1 MFQIE
6 MFGTNQDVRS
16 QRGAKTIWRLEIF
29 WRETMDNRI
38 KEIVENFDQ
47 IKIGLDDPFKF
58 HCTMCGKCCI
68 NREDILLTPRDIY
81 NMSKELGMQPGD
93 FFHAYCENYIGSNSR
108 MPIVRLKPRGSV
120 QRCPLL
126 KDRKCSV
133 HKAKPVV
140 CAMFPIGRGIRTE
153 GDVEKNTLAEYE
165 IEYIF
170 NDPGCGD
177 NSETHTVR
185 EWLNE
190 FGISIDDK
198 FFLKWSNIIRELGA
212 VFRKAEGKVK
222 DSLMENVWTLTF
234 VKLYLAYDME
244 KDFLPQFEENSEDL
258 LALMQF
264 MPIPKGG
271 EK

>member
-1 MFQIE
+1 
-6 MFGTNQDVRS
+6 
-16 QRGAKTIWRLEIF
+16 
-29 WRETMDNRI
+29 MDNRI

-81 NMSKELGMQPGD
+81 NMSKELGMRPGD
-93 FFHAYCENYIGSNSR
+93 FFHAYCEYYIGSNSR

-153 GDVEKNTLAEYE
+153 GDVEKNPLSECE

-185 EWLNE
+185 EWLTE

-222 DSLMENVWTLTF
+222 NSLMENVWTLTF
-234 VKLYLAYDME
+234 VKLYLACDME
-244 KDFLPQFEENSEDL
+244 KDFLPQFEDNSEDL

-271 EK
+271 KK

>member
-1 MFQIE
+1 
-6 MFGTNQDVRS
+6 
-16 QRGAKTIWRLEIF
+16 
-29 WRETMDNRI
+29 MDNRI
-38 KEIVENFDQ
+38 KEIVESFDQ

-81 NMSKELGMQPGD
+81 NMSKELGMRPGD
-93 FFHAYCENYIGSNSR
+93 FFHAYCEYYIGSNSR

-153 GDVEKNTLAEYE
+153 GDVEKNPLSECE

-177 NSETHTVR
+177 NSETLFQRRYRNKRAVR
-185 EWLNE
+185 PCRNCRHKRCSLPTA
-190 FGISIDDK
+190 
-198 FFLKWSNIIRELGA
+198 A
-212 VFRKAEGKVK
+212 VPPRRRCLQHFQHSHWKK
-222 DSLMENVWTLTF
+222 SS
-234 VKLYLAYDME
+234 
-244 KDFLPQFEENSEDL
+244 P
-258 LALMQF
+258 
-264 MPIPKGG
+264 
-271 EK
+271 